1 MFRYRDLG
9 LTLVII
15 NKYRDRLAQY
25 LNGNSFVELTP
36 PINAVLVEILSKTD
50 QIKIKIAELLTY
62 ASTYISPAMVI
73 GFNHL
78 EDVQKLA
85 IDNVNTSDL
94 LPTMNSRGFP

>member
-1 MFRYRDLG
+1 
-9 LTLVII
+9 
-15 NKYRDRLAQY
+15 
-25 LNGNSFVELTP
+25 
-36 PINAVLVEILSKTD
+36 LSKTD

-73 GFNHL
+73 GFNHI

-94 LPTMNSRGFP
+94 LPTMNSRGFPLMQGGLGLHPFARGSIPAGSLAYYRWCIDEVLSILSFSNS